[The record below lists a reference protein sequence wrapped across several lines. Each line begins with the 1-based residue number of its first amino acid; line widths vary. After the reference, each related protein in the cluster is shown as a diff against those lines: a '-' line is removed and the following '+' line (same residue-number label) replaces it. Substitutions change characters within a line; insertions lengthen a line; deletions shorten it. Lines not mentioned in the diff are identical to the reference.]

1 MTRRVQAFKARYNTY
16 FNAHQAYLE
25 GIEAQRTGNKDN
37 YTELIPLFMTGNK
50 NTVSLG
56 KSNFDKAV
64 EKCQKTIRR
73 AGSEQKQE
81 KNTERKDLAQPER
94 VQSIPL

>member
-37 YTELIPLFMTGNK
+37 YTEFIPYLVK
-50 NTVSLG
+50 VIQDQQKRIDALE
-56 KSNFDKAV
+56 
-64 EKCQKTIRR
+64 EKLEEVTTCLQ
-73 AGSEQKQE
+73 
-81 KNTERKDLAQPER
+81 
-94 VQSIPL
+94 